1 MVVHCA
7 LSSSHDTQLTTFLL
21 TLANFVIIL
30 IGSHGV
36 YNTPPICLYTT
47 NQHNMYSINFSH
59 SSSPSPSLLIILDQ
73 ELPHIDVLTRQEK
86 EGFHFVLCE

>member
-30 IGSHGV
+30 IDSRGV
-36 YNTPPICLYTT
+36 NNTPPICLYTT
-47 NQHNMYSINFSH
+47 NQHNMEIVVYQFMSFLLTFSCH
-59 SSSPSPSLLIILDQ
+59 PGQVERQVELPSLAQ
-73 ELPHIDVLTRQEK
+73 
-86 EGFHFVLCE
+86 C